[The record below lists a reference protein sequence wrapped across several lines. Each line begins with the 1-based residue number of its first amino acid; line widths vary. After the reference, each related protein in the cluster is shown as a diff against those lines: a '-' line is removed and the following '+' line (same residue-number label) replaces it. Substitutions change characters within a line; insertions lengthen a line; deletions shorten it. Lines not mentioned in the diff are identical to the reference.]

1 MSLENNPKHY
11 LWTEKYRVNTLDGYI
26 GNPIFRE
33 DLQKW
38 INEGTIPNIIL
49 SGRAGTGKTTASKL
63 IVNCIDCDSLYINA
77 SSENGI
83 ETIREKVNAF
93 ASSASFKPLK
103 IVILD
108 EADFLT
114 PNAQSALRNTIETF
128 SLTTRFIFT
137 CNYFE
142 RMLEPIQS
150 RLERYEL
157 HPPTKIELAKKCA
170 EILKSENIKH
180 DLSSIKDLV
189 NITYPDNRQ
198 TLIKLQSFSKTG
210 ELVVTSVQSQI
221 NKVSDL
227 LIKSLKDN
235 KFNDVRKIVIDLQ
248 LKDYTELYS
257 LLSDRLDEYT
267 SNTGVAWY
275 IAESLFQSTSSPS
288 KDITFLGLCSR
299 IINNK

>member
-11 LWTEKYRVNTLDGYI
+11 LWTERYRCTSLEGYI
-26 GNPIFRE
+26 GNPIFRADIE
-33 DLQKW
+33 KW
-38 INEGTIPNIIL
+38 IEEGQIPNIIL
-49 SGRAGTGKTTASKL
+49 SGIPGSGKTTAAKL
-63 IVNCIDCDSLYINA
+63 VVENIDCDSLYINA
-77 SSENGI
+77 SDENGI
-83 ETIREKVNAF
+83 DTIREKVKSF

-103 IVILD
+103 IIILD
-108 EADFLT
+108 EADYLT
-114 PNAQSALRNTIETF
+114 AAAQMALRNIIETF
-128 SLTTRFIFT
+128 SLGTRFIFT

-142 RMLEPIQS
+142 RIASPISS

-157 HPPTKIELAKKCA
+157 TPPSKSELASKCKQ
-170 EILKSENIKH
+170 ILENENIKFSLP
-180 DLSSIKDLV
+180 DIAQLV
-189 NITYPDNRQ
+189 NQTYPDNRQ

-267 SNTGVAWY
+267 SNIGVAWY